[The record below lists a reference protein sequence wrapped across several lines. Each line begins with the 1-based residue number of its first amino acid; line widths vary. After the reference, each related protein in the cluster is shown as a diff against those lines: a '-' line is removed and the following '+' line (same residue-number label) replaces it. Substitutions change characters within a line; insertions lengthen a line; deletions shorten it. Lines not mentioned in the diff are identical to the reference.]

1 MENVRQ
7 EKEHERLII
16 YLSRPATQ
24 PCTFVINLLNSSDI
38 FTVTFFLWYIYI
50 SIYLSNYLS
59 ICLSVCLSIYLYIN
73 LHINVYIYLSAY
85 LSIYIAIYQSILYI
99 YLGWRE
105 WPWNR
110 ETGKGTWTAHQ
121 PTDRAKRNQRWD
133 NKEIKVKYIIIYIN
147 KLILYI
153 YVLWRLLSL

>member
-1 MENVRQ
+1 MT
-7 EKEHERLII
+7 KII
-16 YLSRPATQ
+16 IVFPDWREWPGKL
-24 PCTFVINLLNSSDI
+24 
-38 FTVTFFLWYIYI
+38 
-50 SIYLSNYLS
+50 SIYYLS
-59 ICLSVCLSIYLYIN
+59 INLNILNYLIYLLIFLSLFLFRLMWVTWKLSIY
-73 LHINVYIYLSAY
+73 YLS
-85 LSIYIAIYQSILYI
+85 I

-147 KLILYI
+147 KLIFYI
-153 YVLWRLLSL
+153 IHLCTLKALKLVTAIYLSIYLSSNIHQIIIYLISIFS